1 MLSSENNKYQFY
13 CLWFDPTGARTHVL
27 PAKTIMRHRQYWAHK
42 TQNNKDNHETQ
53 AILGTQ
59 DPDNIFEEMILVCL
73 FLAMFTLYLYTGNCT
88 SFKRIPAEV
97 DRRKRVYL
105 RQESWTK
112 LSRRVTNYE
121 SFILFVE

>member
-1 MLSSENNKYQFY
+1 
-13 CLWFDPTGARTHVL
+13 
-27 PAKTIMRHRQYWAHK
+27 MRHRQYLAHK

-59 DPDNIFEEMILVCL
+59 DTDNIFEEMILVCL
-73 FLAMFTLYLYTGNCT
+73 FLAMFTLFLYTGNCP

-121 SFILFVE
+121 RVR

>member
-1 MLSSENNKYQFY
+1 
-13 CLWFDPTGARTHVL
+13 
-27 PAKTIMRHRQYWAHK
+27 MRHRQYWAHK

-53 AILGTQ
+53 TILGTEQ
-59 DPDNIFEEMILVCL
+59 QRQSKQNIQQISNTDNIFEEMILVCL
-73 FLAMFTLYLYTGNCT
+73 FLAMFTLFLYTGNCP

-121 SFILFVE
+121 RVR

>member
-1 MLSSENNKYQFY
+1 MRH
-13 CLWFDPTGARTHVL
+13 RTT
-27 PAKTIMRHRQYWAHK
+27 KTIIRHRQYWAHK

-121 SFILFVE
+121 RVR